1 MKSEVFEI
9 SHSILSKKKIVK
21 MKSTI
26 TMLGTGNAAVTKCY
40 NTCFVITT
48 PQTRLLVDAGGGNG
62 VLSQLE
68 KANIP
73 LKEIHHLFITHA
85 HTDHILGCIWVVR
98 MVAQA
103 VTKGKYEGQLHV
115 YGHDKSLQVLTDICR
130 MTLPKKII
138 RQFGDV
144 IVFREVK
151 DGDSWQ
157 VEDMRLTCFDIQ
169 SAKEKQF
176 GFQALLPDGQLIVCL
191 GDEPYKDVNESYVR
205 NADWMLC
212 EAFCLYKDREQFKPY
227 EKHHC
232 TTMDVGKVAHKLQPK
247 HVVVYHTED
256 TDLTQRKER
265 YSAEVREAYSGDVQV
280 PDDLEVIE
288 L

>member
-1 MKSEVFEI
+1 M
-9 SHSILSKKKIVK
+9 
-21 MKSTI
+21 MKSTL

-48 PQTRLLVDAGGGNG
+48 PETRLLVDAGGGNG

-103 VTKGKYEGQLHV
+103 AAKGKYESKLHI
-115 YGHDKSLQVLTDICR
+115 YGHDKALKVLTDICQ
-130 MTLPKKII
+130 MTLPGKII
-138 RQFGDV
+138 KQFGDV
-144 IVFREVK
+144 IAFHEVK

-157 VEDMRLTCFDIQ
+157 VDDMRLTCFDIE
-169 SAKEKQF
+169 STKEKQF
-176 GFQALLPDGQLIVCL
+176 GFQAELPDGQRLVCL
-191 GDEPYKDVNESYVR
+191 GDEPYREINKQYATH
-205 NADWMLC
+205 ADWLLC
-212 EAFCLYKDREQFKPY
+212 EAFCLYEDRKKFKPY

-232 TTMDVGKVAHKLQPK
+232 TAKDVGEMANKLSPI

-256 TDLTQRKER
+256 SDLAHRKER
-265 YSAEVREAYSGDVQV
+265 YTAEIKKNYAGNVQI

>member
-1 MKSEVFEI
+1 
-9 SHSILSKKKIVK
+9 
-21 MKSTI
+21 
-26 TMLGTGNAAVTKCY
+26 MLGTGNAAVTKCY

-48 PQTRLLVDAGGGNG
+48 PKARLLVDAGGGNG

-68 KANIP
+68 KAHIP

-98 MVAQA
+98 MVTQSAA
-103 VTKGKYEGQLHV
+103 KGKYDGLLHI

-130 MTLPKKII
+130 MTLPGKITK
-138 RQFGDV
+138 QFGNV
-144 IVFREVK
+144 IVLHEVK
-151 DGDSWQ
+151 DGDKWE

-169 SAKEKQF
+169 STKEKQF
-176 GFQALLPDGQLIVCL
+176 GFQAELPDGQRLVCL
-191 GDEPYKDVNESYVR
+191 GDEPYKEANADYAM
-205 NADWMLC
+205 NADWLLC
-212 EAFCLYKDREQFKPY
+212 EAFCLYADRETFKPY

-232 TTMDVGKVAHKLQPK
+232 TTKDVGEVATKLSPK

-256 TDLTQRKER
+256 TDLTHRKEH
-265 YSAEVREAYSGDVQV
+265 YTEEVCESYTGDVHV
-280 PDDLEVIE
+280 PDDLEVIN

>member
-1 MKSEVFEI
+1 MKS
-9 SHSILSKKKIVK
+9 
-21 MKSTI
+21 MI

-73 LKEIHHLFITHA
+73 LSEIHHLFITHA
-85 HTDHILGCIWVVR
+85 HTDHILGCIWIVR

-103 VTKGKYEGQLHV
+103 AAKGKYQGQFHV
-115 YGHDKSLQVLTDICR
+115 YSHDKALQVLTDICR

-138 RQFGDV
+138 GQFGNV
-144 IVFREVK
+144 IVFHEVK
-151 DGDSWQ
+151 DGDDWQ
-157 VEDMRLTCFDIQ
+157 VEDMHLTCFDIH
-169 SAKEKQF
+169 STKEKQF
-176 GFQALLPDGQLIVCL
+176 GFQAILPDRQRLVCL
-191 GDEPYKDVNESYVR
+191 GDEPYKDVNERYAMK
-205 NADWMLC
+205 ADWLLC
-212 EAFCLYKDREQFKPY
+212 EAFCLYDDRDTFKPY

-232 TTMDVGKVAHKLQPK
+232 TTKDVGEMAQRLLPK

-256 TDLTQRKER
+256 TDLTNRKIR
-265 YSAEVREAYSGDVQV
+265 YTAEVRESFDGDVYV
-280 PDDLEVIE
+280 PDDLENICLE
-288 L
+288 ASETA